1 MGGYSP
7 SGNSGSS
14 DAPAKKRSTVTKTRG
29 QGGIVDFI
37 SKGGVTGMVVRGIAA
52 GVGKAKENYKTN
64 KANNVAIGTSDY
76 QGSKSKSSVNGFGD
90 RNNDGPSDAR
100 TGKSIE
106 QPKVKSQMDNS
117 LVKSD
122 LISAQGPTDIE
133 MDNSNLTTEELALA
147 RKRGRKTKTILTSVT
162 GDNTKATLSKKVLLG

>member
-1 MGGYSP
+1 
-7 SGNSGSS
+7 
-14 DAPAKKRSTVTKTRG
+14 
-29 QGGIVDFI
+29 
-37 SKGGVTGMVVRGIAA
+37 
-52 GVGKAKENYKTN
+52 
-64 KANNVAIGTSDY
+64 
-76 QGSKSKSSVNGFGD
+76 
-90 RNNDGPSDAR
+90 
-100 TGKSIE
+100 
-106 QPKVKSQMDNS
+106 MDNS